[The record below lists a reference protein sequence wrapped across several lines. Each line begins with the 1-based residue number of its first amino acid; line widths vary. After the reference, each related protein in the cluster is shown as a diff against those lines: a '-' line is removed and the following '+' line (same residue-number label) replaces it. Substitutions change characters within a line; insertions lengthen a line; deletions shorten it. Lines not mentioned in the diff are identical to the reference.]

1 MTLIVGIACA
11 DGVVM
16 AADSAATYG
25 VLGQQTVRQPT
36 RKLEILSESLIVG
49 VSGPVGMGQRYVG
62 ELARL
67 WEQKHFKGSDLAHQA
82 MDKLRAAILPTIKD
96 EFSMAAAAQPV
107 LGNVAAQHAISSAL
121 VAIPVQKVPCLFQ
134 FNHQG
139 SPEQATARLPF
150 VAIGSGQMT
159 ADPFLAFI
167 RELLWGSSRRSY
179 KACSPPIGLYIT
191 RFALALAGSRV
202 LFTSRSL
209 RRMGKPENSGTL
221 SYRSK

>member
-167 RELLWGSSRRSY
+167 RELLWEGKQPTLLQGMFAAHWTLHHAIRTSPGGVAGPIHLAVLEKNG
-179 KACSPPIGLYIT
+179 KARELGD
-191 RFALALAGSRV
+191 A
-202 LFTSRSL
+202 
-209 RRMGKPENSGTL
+209 
-221 SYRSK
+221 